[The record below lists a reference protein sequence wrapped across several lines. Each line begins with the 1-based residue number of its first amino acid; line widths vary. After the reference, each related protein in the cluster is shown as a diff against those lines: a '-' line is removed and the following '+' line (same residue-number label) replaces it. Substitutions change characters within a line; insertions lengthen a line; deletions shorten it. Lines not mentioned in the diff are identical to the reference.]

1 MDVPE
6 NFAIQTSGLEHY
18 AGYVKKGPDSLIRF
32 FKNNPNKAKLV
43 LIQSYDKRYT
53 PSTFI
58 EEHNKKYRVGWFA
71 TDREFMKEFNS
82 LEEAV
87 ADYLLFSF
95 GEERL
100 L

>member
-6 NFAIQTSGLEHY
+6 NFLIQTSGLEHY

-71 TDREFMKEFNS
+71 TDREFMKEFNN

-95 GEERL
+95 GKERL

>member
-1 MDVPE
+1 MDVPQ

-18 AGYVKKGPDSLIRF
+18 AGYVKKGADCLIEYFR
-32 FKNNPNKAKLV
+32 NNPDKARLV
-43 LIQSYDKRYT
+43 LIHSYDKRYT

-58 EEHNKKYRVGWFA
+58 EEHNRKYRVGWFA
-71 TDREFMKEFNS
+71 SEREFMREFDS

-95 GEERL
+95 GKERL